1 MPFTSE
7 DDFKLLLNSFGELPP
22 AEKCPFLVI
31 LVGLPG
37 TGKSTFAKC
46 FTERIPAVILESD
59 ALRKTLIRKP
69 VYSNTEHIRVFKAIH
84 ELMTKLLKQRVSLV
98 LDATSMTAK
107 DREPLYSIASSQ
119 SVKRFIVEMDLS
131 PEIIKKRM
139 DMRTKQGTSRSDAD
153 WEIYRMLRPMFE
165 PVSEGCYRIS
175 TEADF
180 QPVLEYLIKDVKTYL
195 EQEECR

>member
-1 MPFTSE
+1 
-7 DDFKLLLNSFGELPP
+7 
-22 AEKCPFLVI
+22 
-31 LVGLPG
+31 
-37 TGKSTFAKC
+37 
-46 FTERIPAVILESD
+46 
-59 ALRKTLIRKP
+59 
-69 VYSNTEHIRVFKAIH
+69 
-84 ELMTKLLKQRVSLV
+84 
-98 LDATSMTAK
+98 
-107 DREPLYSIASSQ
+107 
-119 SVKRFIVEMDLS
+119 S